1 MAPTPSETTWPPLAI
16 AELVDHDEQL
26 LSQLEGLL
34 VLLSGRDELA
44 KPTEVASDT
53 DLSVSTV
60 TDVFRQLSQTDTI
73 ERESFE
79 KTVADSSYR
88 IDIEAC
94 RQIFETARYAARS
107 INAYRDRQPPAT
119 EATPL
124 VTFPADPAFEN
135 VSPGSFGMSWL
146 MPALSRQIKQADESV
161 TLLVP
166 FFEADGFS
174 HLKEVLLAAME
185 RGVEVTVVSRYLT
198 DSDSYN
204 HAVLESFARSARE
217 RSVDT
222 SLLTLVDYTQWD
234 SGTPPEERRQDGA
247 IPAFTLHAKVML
259 FDSAAVYIG
268 SANVTDY
275 GFEHYLETGV
285 LIEGPPVD
293 EFDELVS
300 FLLNSDAATS
310 VSLLN

>member
-1 MAPTPSETTWPPLAI
+1 MNPNSSETTWPPLAI
-16 AELVDHDEQL
+16 AELVDRDKRL

-34 VLLSGRDELA
+34 VLLGGRDELA
-44 KPTEVASDT
+44 SPIEVASDT
-53 DLSVSTV
+53 DLSASTV
-60 TDVFRQLSQTDTI
+60 TDVFRQLSQSDAI
-73 ERESFE
+73 ERESFAT
-79 KTVADSSYR
+79 TVADSSYR

-94 RQIFETARYAARS
+94 RRIFETARYAARS
-107 INAYRDRQPPAT
+107 INAHRERQPPTT

-146 MPALSRQIKQADESV
+146 MPALSRQIKQANEAI

-166 FFEADGFS
+166 FFEVDGFS
-174 HLKEVLLAAME
+174 HLEDVLLAAMD

-198 DSDSYN
+198 DYSSYN
-204 HAVLESFARSARE
+204 YSVLESFARSAYE
-217 RSVDT
+217 TNVDM
-222 SLLTLVDYTQWD
+222 SLLTLVDYTRWD
-234 SGTPPEERRQDGA
+234 ADTPSEERRQDGA

-259 FDSAAVYIG
+259 FDDSAVYIG

-285 LIEGPPVD
+285 LLEGPPVN

-310 VSLLN
+310 VSLLD